1 VFVSLLRGFTMLK
14 TFTVAALLAA
24 MPAAAQTPLRATPPD
39 SFKFLSA
46 QELDQALMTPERG
59 RVYSGHVI
67 NDHEDYWVEFMKRM
81 DHGNVVEFHAH
92 WIDYI
97 TVLSGEGSVTY
108 GGTLTGAGPEVNGET
123 RGGELSGPTV
133 QPLKP
138 GDYIQIPAGV
148 PHIINAAP
156 GQELKFVL
164 FKHRV

>member
-1 VFVSLLRGFTMLK
+1 VRRF
-14 TFTVAALLAA
+14 LLAA
-24 MPAAAQTPLRATPPD
+24 VLFAAIPASATYALAQAPLRATPPD
-39 SFKFLSA
+39 GFKFLSA

-81 DHGNVVEFHAH
+81 DHGNMVEFHAH

-97 TVLSGEGSVTY
+97 TVLSGEGTVTY
-108 GGTLTGAGPEVNGET
+108 GGAVTGASPAGIGET
-123 RGGELSGPTV
+123 RGGTLSGATV
-133 QPLKP
+133 QPIKQ

-148 PHIINAAP
+148 PHLINAAP

>member
-1 VFVSLLRGFTMLK
+1 MLK
-14 TFTVAALLAA
+14 IFTIAAVLAA
-24 MPAAAQTPLRATPPD
+24 MPAFATPALAQAPLRDTPPD

-46 QELDQALMTPERG
+46 QELDQALVATERG
-59 RVYSGHVI
+59 QVYSGHVI
-67 NDHEDYWVEFMKRM
+67 NDHENYWVEFMKRL
-81 DHGNVVEFHAH
+81 DHGNMVEFHAH

-108 GGTLTGAGPEVNGET
+108 GGVLTGANSRGAGET
-123 RGGELSGPTV
+123 RGGTLSGATV

-148 PHIINAAP
+148 PHLINAAP

-164 FKHRV
+164 FKHRI

>member
-1 VFVSLLRGFTMLK
+1 MRSVLLA
-14 TFTVAALLAA
+14 AALLLAL
-24 MPAAAQTPLRATPPD
+24 PAAAQSPLRATPPD

-81 DHGNVVEFHAH
+81 DHGNMVEFHAH
-92 WIDYI
+92 WIDCI
-97 TVLSGEGSVTY
+97 TVLSGEDSVSY
-108 GGTLTGAGPEVNGET
+108 GGDLTGASPAGAGET
-123 RGGELSGPTV
+123 RGGTLSGATV
-133 QPLKP
+133 QPIKP

-148 PHIINAAP
+148 PHLINAAP

>member
-1 VFVSLLRGFTMLK
+1 VRRFLLA
-14 TFTVAALLAA
+14 AALFAA
-24 MPAAAQTPLRATPPD
+24 MPASATHALAQLRATPPD
-39 SFKFLSA
+39 GFKFLSA

-81 DHGNVVEFHAH
+81 DHGNRVEFHAH

-97 TVLSGEGSVTY
+97 TVLSGEGTVTY
-108 GGTLTGAGPEVNGET
+108 GGAVTGASPAGVGET
-123 RGGELSGPTV
+123 RGGTLSGATV
-133 QPLKP
+133 QSIKP

-148 PHIINAAP
+148 PHLINAAP

>member
-1 VFVSLLRGFTMLK
+1 VFVSLLRGFTMLRI
-14 TFTVAALLAA
+14 FTITALLAA
-24 MPAAAQTPLRATPPD
+24 MPAAAQTPLRATLPD

-92 WIDYI
+92 WIDHI
-97 TVLSGEGSVTY
+97 TVLSGEGSVSYGGDLTGASPAGAGETR
-108 GGTLTGAGPEVNGET
+108 GGTLTGA
-123 RGGELSGPTV
+123 TV
-133 QPLKP
+133 QPIKP

-148 PHIINAAP
+148 PHLINAAP

>member
-1 VFVSLLRGFTMLK
+1 MRSVLLA
-14 TFTVAALLAA
+14 AALFAA
-24 MPAAAQTPLRATPPD
+24 MPAVATPALAQTPLRATSPD
-39 SFKFLSA
+39 DFKFLSA

-67 NDHEDYWVEFMKRM
+67 NDHENYWVEFMKRM
-81 DHGNVVEFHAH
+81 DHGNLVEFHAH

-108 GGTLTGAGPEVNGET
+108 GGALTGANPAGIGET
-123 RGGELSGPTV
+123 RGGTLSGAAV
-133 QPLKP
+133 QVIKP